1 MRTAQIVI
9 MFFLFAV
16 CIPSYGQFQ
25 YGMNDFTGKKPVY
38 RNDLTPETAR
48 ALLSEEDYIKYSNSN
63 KLYKAGFI
71 TLVSGATLSVA
82 AGAYNLVMLHKPFKA
97 AMGETIQPPNDA
109 LIKVAD
115 SCLFIGIGATLVGG
129 GLMITGKARTVK
141 ISNSYFKDHP
151 YSEFDVS
158 ISPSSIGLAY
168 RF

>member
-63 KLYKAGFI
+63 KLYKAGSI
-71 TLVSGATLSVA
+71 TFASGMTLLGAGMIIDLVELQKPLKALTGATV
-82 AGAYNLVMLHKPFKA
+82 
-97 AMGETIQPPNDA
+97 QPTNEA
-109 LIKVAD
+109 LIKVTGG
-115 SCLFIGIGATLVGG
+115 CLLIGIGAALVGG
-129 GLMITGKARTVK
+129 VCMITGTVRTMK
-141 ISNSYFKDHP
+141 ISNNYFKDHP